1 MSGWDSRKLAC
12 EQEAA
17 ALRAKKTARLIGAL
31 AICQDLRHI
40 RAHDEDALRAIQARA
55 EQLLQQR

>member
-17 ALRAKKTARLIGAL
+17 ALRANKTVRLIEAL
-31 AICQDLRHI
+31 AICQDLRHVQV
-40 RAHDEDALRAIQARA
+40 HDAGALLAIQQRA
-55 EQLLQQR
+55 ERLLKQ

>member
-1 MSGWDSRKLAC
+1 MSGWDSRKIAC

-17 ALRAKKTARLIGAL
+17 ALRAKKTAQLIGAL

-40 RAHDEDALRAIQARA
+40 QIYDVDAILAIQQRA
-55 EQLLQQR
+55 ERLLKP